1 VKELEVK
8 LKEEEATKLAAEEY
22 QKKKPGLK
30 GTVEVTRLKK
40 ELKMKTEELYKLQAQ
55 AKKVSGVKIMY
66 SFKFYLDRKQRE
78 LKLMYLLLRSFSLR
92 N

>member
-8 LKEEEATKLAAEEY
+8 LKEEEATKLAAEEDR
-22 QKKKPGLK
+22 KKKPGLK
-30 GTVEVTRLKK
+30 DTAEVTRLKK
-40 ELKMKTEELYKLQAQ
+40 ELKMKTEEQYKLQAQ

-66 SFKFYLDRKQRE
+66 SSGFILIG
-78 LKLMYLLLRSFSLR
+78 STV